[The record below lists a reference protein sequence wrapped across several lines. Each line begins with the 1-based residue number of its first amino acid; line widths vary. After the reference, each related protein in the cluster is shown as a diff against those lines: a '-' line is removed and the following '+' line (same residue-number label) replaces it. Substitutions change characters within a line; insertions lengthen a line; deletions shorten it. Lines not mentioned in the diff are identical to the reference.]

1 MIRITAQL
9 QRLVNKRL
17 AFSFFVFAIFY
28 FLLASPLGGFAIP
41 VSAQTENSYSNTN
54 PDVPKNLHTWT
65 QNVMIE
71 VMSAMTCQLAGI
83 DPTNPNQACLG
94 VDQSTGKI
102 GFVEKGGGAIGVMG
116 NLIAVTFTPPL
127 HTGDYF
133 NYLAQN
139 FGIAKPAYAQGTG
152 FQGLSPLM
160 PIWSAF
166 RNIVYLLF
174 VLVFVLIGIAIM
186 LRVKIDPRTVM
197 TIENQIPKIIIGLI
211 LVTFSFAIVGFLI
224 DIMWVLIYLVFN
236 VFNEIIT
243 DTASLANTQKNFSG
257 NNVLGVFNPLVHFV
271 DIVTYSA
278 GGVKDVV
285 INLFSVPPDY
295 RITQSYQPNWWDWF
309 KFWEWVN
316 IGSIVTNAFALI
328 FGGIAGVLA
337 LLIISIAVLWAL
349 FRLWFT
355 LIMAYV
361 FILLDVVFAPFWIVA
376 GLLPGSPISFSGWLR
391 DLGANL
397 IAFPATIVMFLLG
410 KALMDAFKNPGPNVF
425 FPPLIGNPGGASGD
439 ISGFGA
445 FIGLGFILMTPN
457 VVSMMKT
464 AFKAPR
470 INLAPI
476 AQAIGVGAAVPTGTG
491 KTLGGVI
498 LASKYYGLSGILS
511 QLFTGTPYFAKR
523 KRLDEE

>member
-1 MIRITAQL
+1 
-9 QRLVNKRL
+9 
-17 AFSFFVFAIFY
+17 
-28 FLLASPLGGFAIP
+28 
-41 VSAQTENSYSNTN
+41 
-54 PDVPKNLHTWT
+54 
-65 QNVMIE
+65 MIE
-71 VMSAMTCQLAGI
+71 VMSAMTCQLAGV
-83 DPTNPNQACLG
+83 DPINTNQKCLG
-94 VDQSTGKI
+94 VDQDTGKI
-102 GFVEKGGGAIGVMG
+102 GFVPSASSGQGGGGAIGVMG
-116 NLIAVTFTPPL
+116 NMIAMTFTPPL
-127 HTGDYF
+127 HSGDYF

-160 PIWSAF
+160 PIWTAF

-174 VLVFVLIGIAIM
+174 VLVFVLVGIAIM

-236 VFNEIIT
+236 VFNDPNIIK
-243 DTASLANTQKNFSG
+243 DTASLADTQKNFSG

-278 GGVKDVV
+278 GGVNDVV
-285 INLFSVPPDY
+285 RNLFSVPPDY
-295 RITQSYQPNWWDWF
+295 RITPSYQPNWWDVLR
-309 KFWEWVN
+309 FWDWINV
-316 IGSIVTNAFALI
+316 GSLVTNAFALL

-337 LLIISIAVLWAL
+337 LLIISIAILWAL
-349 FRLWFT
+349 FRLWFQ

-361 FILLDVVFAPFWIVA
+361 FILVDVVFAPFWIVA

-397 IAFPATIVMFLLG
+397 IAFPTTIVMFLLG
-410 KALMDAFKNPGPNVF
+410 KAMMDAFEKNTPGQF
-425 FPPLIGNPGGASGD
+425 FPPLIGNPGGSSGE

-457 VVSMMKT
+457 VVNMMKN
-464 AFKAPR
+464 AFKAPK

-476 AQAIGVGAAVPTGTG
+476 AQAIGVGAGATNLPSHMMKFGQFMYYKEMYFSKIPGLNKIPFFRPKAPPT
-491 KTLGGVI
+491 
-498 LASKYYGLSGILS
+498 
-511 QLFTGTPYFAKR
+511 TPA
-523 KRLDEE
+523 